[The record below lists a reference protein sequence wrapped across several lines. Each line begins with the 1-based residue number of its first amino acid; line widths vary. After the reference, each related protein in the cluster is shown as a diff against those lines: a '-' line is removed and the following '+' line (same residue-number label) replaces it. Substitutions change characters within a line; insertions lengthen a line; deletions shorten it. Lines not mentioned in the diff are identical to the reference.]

1 MTQLSHRQ
9 ILVVY
14 TGLMLG
20 MLLAA
25 LDQTIVSTA
34 LPTIVG
40 QLGGLSRL
48 AWVGTAYILAQTIST
63 PLYGKLGDLY
73 GRKRILRVAIVIFLL
88 GSVLCGI
95 AQNIDELIGFR
106 ALQGLGAGGLMVSA
120 FAIIGDVVP
129 PRERG
134 RYQGY
139 MGGVFAI
146 ASVIGPLIGGFLVDN
161 LSWRWVFYVNVPVGI
176 VALVVVGAVLPEL
189 AGRKAHRLDLE
200 GAALLVVWAGL
211 LTLGLTWGGT
221 TYPWGSGKIISI
233 FAVGIIA
240 LAFFFLQERRAEEP
254 IIPPQLFRNS
264 TFTCSAAIGFL
275 VACAMFGAIF
285 YLPVFLQ
292 VVQGATATESGLKL
306 LPLMGGLLVAS
317 IGSGR
322 VISQIGRYRAFPIA
336 GTALIG
342 VGMWLLSRIS
352 ATTSYPSVSVGMV
365 VLGVGLGLVMPVLVL
380 AVQNAVDHRDM
391 GAATAATTFFRSIG
405 GSFGIAIFGAIFV
418 NRLTYWLRRDMPA
431 NVHLD
436 STRLAQLL
444 HGTPAQMRA
453 LPPAVHQGLIDAIA
467 NSLHTVFLWAIP
479 LGIAAFLISLRVREV
494 PLRDRGAASIAAAA
508 ADGGGE
514 AAA

>member
-73 GRKRILRVAIVIFLL
+73 GRKLVLRVAILIFLL
-88 GSVLCGI
+88 GSVLCGL
-95 AQNIDELIGFR
+95 AQNMDELIGFR
-106 ALQGLGAGGLMVSA
+106 AIQGLGGGGLVVSA

-139 MGGVFAI
+139 MGGVFAF
-146 ASVIGPLIGGFLVDN
+146 ASIVGPLVGGFIVDN
-161 LSWRWVFYVNVPVGI
+161 LSWRWVFYVNIPVGI
-176 VALVVVGAVLPEL
+176 VALIVVAAVLPEL
-189 AGRKAHRLDLE
+189 PGRRAHRLDLE
-200 GAALLVVWAGL
+200 GAALLIAWAGL
-211 LTLGLTWGGT
+211 LTLGLTLGGT

-233 FAVGIIA
+233 FVVGVTA
-240 LAFFFLQERRAEEP
+240 LVFFFLQERRAEEP
-254 IIPPQLFRNS
+254 IIPPHLFRNS
-264 TFTCSAAIGFL
+264 IFSCSAAIGFL

-292 VVQGATATESGLKL
+292 VVQGATATDSGLKL

-322 VISQIGRYRAFPIA
+322 VISSIGRYRHFPIA

-352 ATTSYPSVSVGMV
+352 ASTSYRSVSVGMI

-391 GAATAATTFFRSIG
+391 GSATASTTFFRSIG

-418 NRLTYWLRRDMPA
+418 NRLGYWLPRDIPA
-431 NVHLD
+431 SAHLD
-436 STRLAQLL
+436 PAAIPKLL
-444 HGTPAQMRA
+444 RGTPAEMKA
-453 LPPAVHQGLIDAIA
+453 LPPAVHTGLIDAIA
-467 NSLHTVFLWAIP
+467 SSLHTVFLWAIP
-479 LGIAAFLISLRVREV
+479 LGVAAFLVSLLLREV
-494 PLRDRGAASIAAAA
+494 PLSDHGAASIAAAA
-508 ADGGGE
+508 TDGAGE

>member
-1 MTQLSHRQ
+1 VLQLSHRQ

-40 QLGGLSRL
+40 QLGGLSRY

-63 PLYGKLGDLY
+63 PMYGKLGDLY
-73 GRKRILRVAIVIFLL
+73 GRKRILRIAIVIFLL

-95 AQNIDELIGFR
+95 AQNLDELIGFR
-106 ALQGLGAGGLMVSA
+106 AIQGLGAGGLMVSA

-139 MGGVFAI
+139 MGGVFAL
-146 ASVIGPLIGGFLVDN
+146 ASVVGPLVGGFLVDN

-200 GAALLVVWAGL
+200 GAALLIVWAGL

-233 FAVGIIA
+233 LVVGVVA
-240 LAFFFLQERRAEEP
+240 LAFFFLQERRAVEP
-254 IIPPQLFRNS
+254 IIPPHLFRNS
-264 TFTCSAAIGFL
+264 TFTCAAIIGFL

-292 VVQGATATESGLKL
+292 VVQGASATSSGLRL

-322 VISQIGRYRAFPIA
+322 VISKIGRYRAFPVA
-336 GTALIG
+336 GTALIA

-352 ATTSYPSVSVGMV
+352 ATTSYASVSVGMV

-405 GSFGIAIFGAIFV
+405 GSFGIAIFGAIFI
-418 NRLTYWLRRDMPA
+418 NRLTYWLRKDMPA
-431 NVHLD
+431 SAHLD
-436 STRLAQLL
+436 STHLANLL
-444 HGTPAQMRA
+444 HGTPAQMKA
-453 LPPAVHQGLIDAIA
+453 LPPAVHTGLIDAIA
-467 NSLHTVFLWAIP
+467 SSLHTVFLWAIP
-479 LGIAAFLISLRVREV
+479 LGIVAFLISLRVREV
-494 PLRDRGAASIAAAA
+494 PLRDVGAASIVAATAE
-508 ADGGGE
+508 GSGE